1 MTTDERRP
9 MVLTPADIE
18 AIVAAMKCANPC
30 PNGLTSDDT
39 AELKALARW
48 IAKAKATIG
57 QTIIYGLIAA
67 VIGLAMLGIGKFG
80 GGK

>member
-1 MTTDERRP
+1 MTNERRS

-18 AIVAAMKCANPC
+18 AIVVALKCTNTC